1 VAMAAAGAVASTV
14 PVASKGSGRTGPKPV
29 NQPQV
34 VKQKKQKN
42 RVKTARRP
50 SKKAVETVHTPVEK
64 SLHTVTEQMIVE
76 DTPLAVGNHGN
87 TEEALI
93 SSRLDSLLAMLRPL
107 MASMHFLLNA
117 ISSEGKG
124 EAFCRGLEAAKAV
137 VSQAT
142 EIAEATTANGTVTR
156 SSRSSTA
163 PPTDHAHRVP
173 TYQ

>member
-1 VAMAAAGAVASTV
+1 VAMAAAGTVASTA
-14 PVASKGSGRTGPKPV
+14 PVASKGSGCTGPKPV

-34 VKQKKQKN
+34 VKQKTRKN

-50 SKKAVETVHTPVEK
+50 SKKAVETVHTPVVK
-64 SLHTVTEQMIVE
+64 SLHTGTEQMIVK

-93 SSRLDSLLAMLRPL
+93 SSRLDSLLAMMRPL

-124 EAFCRGLEAAKAV
+124 K
-137 VSQAT
+137 
-142 EIAEATTANGTVTR
+142 R
-156 SSRSSTA
+156 SAGDSKRRK
-163 PPTDHAHRVP
+163 P
-173 TYQ
+173 